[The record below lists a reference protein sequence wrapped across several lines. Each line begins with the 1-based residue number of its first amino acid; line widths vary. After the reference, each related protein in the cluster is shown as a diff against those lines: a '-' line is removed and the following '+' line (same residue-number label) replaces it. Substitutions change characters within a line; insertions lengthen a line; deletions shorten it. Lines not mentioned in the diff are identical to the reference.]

1 MTIIGQTYGNFMV
14 ICNNSNDFFKITYII
29 QLLNTKIRYQK
40 IFRKFVNFL
49 FMKKKIAI
57 VEDDE
62 DQRENYADALKQH
75 GYDVSTYP
83 NRPTAIEGIKKD
95 MPDLAMLDIML
106 ENEMDGGFDLC
117 RDLRILAPRL
127 PIIFLTARDSD
138 IDRVSG
144 LRLDAWDYLTKPI
157 NMQFLTVRI
166 TSLFRIVESLDAE
179 KVMAIGIEDTIQ
191 IGHLRIDPNS
201 MTITWKDVTLSL
213 TLTEFWL
220 IEAMARR
227 PNQVKSYDNLMQITK
242 QSYVERNTINGY
254 IRRIRKKFTEIDPH
268 FNSIGTVFGV
278 GYKWEKSSSNSI

>member
-1 MTIIGQTYGNFMV
+1 M
-14 ICNNSNDFFKITYII
+14 
-29 QLLNTKIRYQK
+29 
-40 IFRKFVNFL
+40 
-49 FMKKKIAI
+49 KKIAI

-75 GYDVSTYP
+75 GYEVSTYP
-83 NRPTAIEGIKKD
+83 NRPLALAGMRDD

-117 RDLRILAPRL
+117 RDLRMLAPKL
-127 PIIFLTARDSD
+127 PIIFLTARNSD

-166 TSLFRIVESLDAE
+166 TSLFRIVDSLDSHE
-179 KVMAIGIEDTIQ
+179 STFENEDI
-191 IGHLRIDPNS
+191 INRGSLFIDPNS
-201 MTITWKDVTLSL
+201 MTITWKEQALSL

-254 IRRIRKKFTEIDPH
+254 IRRIRKKFTDIDAK
-268 FNSIGTVFGV
+268 FDRIETVFGI
-278 GYKWEKSSSNSI
+278 GYKWKGNSNI